1 MFIVTCYILVIHLI
15 VDVIHRLSGGTLK
28 LLRKACQSKR
38 MIVWQKLT
46 DKMTDSSPLMAKR
59 ESYHYPTF
67 IVLTKKLLPVGRK
80 LPFPLPQS
88 SFRPV
93 SDLKRKL
100 RFYK

>member
-1 MFIVTCYILVIHLI
+1 
-15 VDVIHRLSGGTLK
+15 
-28 LLRKACQSKR
+28 
-38 MIVWQKLT
+38 
-46 DKMTDSSPLMAKR
+46 MTDSSPLMAKR
-59 ESYHYPTF
+59 ESYHYPTI

>member
-1 MFIVTCYILVIHLI
+1 
-15 VDVIHRLSGGTLK
+15 
-28 LLRKACQSKR
+28 

-100 RFYK
+100 RFYKWRLWLYKRNLRFYKRKFRL

>member
-1 MFIVTCYILVIHLI
+1 
-15 VDVIHRLSGGTLK
+15 LSPACSAGELLK
-28 LLRKACQSKR
+28 TLRKACQSKR